1 MKIKHFL
8 MAGLAVAALT
18 YVPAGAQVQPNAPAF
33 GPGTFPAMP
42 ARPTRTGKHIN
53 RVIDMWLKGQPVY
66 YAQLS
71 GRL

>member
-8 MAGLAVAALT
+8 MTGLAVAALT

-42 ARPTRTGKHIN
+42 TRPTRTGKHITASSTC
-53 RVIDMWLKGQPVY
+53 G
-66 YAQLS
+66 
-71 GRL
+71 